1 MYASGFSINAVTFF
15 YSYLKRRTQNIK
27 INNTHNVFQVLLSGV
42 PKCSIL
48 GPLLFN
54 IFINDLYLWI
64 TKTDLLNFADDNTIT
79 AAERT
84 IENLLSTLETESQAA
99 IEWFKLN
106 KMVVNPEKFQAIVVK
121 KNAKMKD
128 SYTLNIN
135 DLTINSESRA
145 KLLGIEIISCPLSN
159 TSLPSVMKQATN

>member
-1 MYASGFSINAVTFF
+1 MYASGFSVNAVTFF

-64 TKTDLLNFADDNTIT
+64 TKRDLLNFADDNTIT

-99 IEWFKLN
+99 I
-106 KMVVNPEKFQAIVVK
+106 
-121 KNAKMKD
+121 
-128 SYTLNIN
+128 
-135 DLTINSESRA
+135 
-145 KLLGIEIISCPLSN
+145 
-159 TSLPSVMKQATN
+159 

>member
-1 MYASGFSINAVTFF
+1 MCLRIFCKGCCFS
-15 YSYLKRRTQNIK
+15 YSYLKRRKQNVK
-27 INNTHNVFQVLLSGV
+27 INYTYSVFQVLLSGV
-42 PKCSIL
+42 RQGSIL

-106 KMVVNPEKFQAIVVK
+106 QMIVSPEKFQAIVVK
-121 KNAKMKD
+121 KK
-128 SYTLNIN
+128 
-135 DLTINSESRA
+135 
-145 KLLGIEIISCPLSN
+145 C
-159 TSLPSVMKQATN
+159 

>member
-1 MYASGFSINAVTFF
+1 MRTDFYKCCYFF
-15 YSYLKRRTQNIK
+15 YSYLKRRKQNVK
-27 INNTHNVFQVLLSGV
+27 INNTHSVFQVLLSGV
-42 PKCSIL
+42 PQGSIL

-106 KMVVNPEKFQAIVVK
+106 EMIVNPEKFQAIVVK
-121 KNAKMKD
+121 KM
-128 SYTLNIN
+128 L
-135 DLTINSESRA
+135 
-145 KLLGIEIISCPLSN
+145 KLKILIH
-159 TSLPSVMKQATN
+159 